1 MREVRNGC
9 TMDAFLYAV
18 WNIYVQC
25 LYTLFVSDLL
35 LGDNTEIDKFD
46 DTAFAVC
53 DPHYSLGIT
62 LISNCEKKKFFFRSY
77 NVNHE
82 QISHWNTNNSLKS
95 LQTTLGFEPMT
106 IRILLGRSYE

>member
-18 WNIYVQC
+18 WNISAFVIQAKNYVQC

-53 DPHYSLGIT
+53 D
-62 LISNCEKKKFFFRSY
+62 
-77 NVNHE
+77 
-82 QISHWNTNNSLKS
+82 SH
-95 LQTTLGFEPMT
+95 
-106 IRILLGRSYE
+106 